1 MPFLLVFRSDTA
13 ASLTRQGEVAFREQF
28 IAVND
33 RPGGLQGEGYKPRKM
48 SHGVE
53 QGDAVFK
60 DGMPCSCL
68 FQQRKHTICP
78 QILQ

>member
-33 RPGGLQGEGYKPRKM
+33 RPGGLQGEGCKPL
-48 SHGVE
+48 SLLQNLG
-53 QGDAVFK
+53 AY
-60 DGMPCSCL
+60 GMLSL
-68 FQQRKHTICP
+68 LK
-78 QILQ
+78 